1 MHRFFFSSRPA
12 WIVFFKQTGV
22 LGENHPHLK
31 DFKEH
36 QEIGLS
42 FCGPSSC
49 KDDSAE
55 QESMRLGGYNWPTR
69 LHLRSR

>member
-1 MHRFFFSSRPA
+1 MHRVFFQADLRESFC
-12 WIVFFKQTGV
+12 FKQTGV

-36 QEIGLS
+36 QEIGQS

-55 QESMRLGGYNWPTR
+55 QESMRLGGYNWPTGF
-69 LHLRSR
+69 HLRSR